1 MEKENLP
8 CLINQ
13 QYNEGGLIMKR
24 LMIIMILTTVCSTSM
39 AGISGE
45 SFDSWYDELL
55 VLLNLHREN
64 DKLLE
69 ETDVYS
75 DTPDTSN
82 IPDNQSYTTVIDS
95 DLDDLPLIEPDGIS
109 DGIIDP
115 GQNVI
120 DNPDSTVISNPEPC
134 SIILSSIG
142 LGIAG
147 YLKRR
152 RAI

>member
-1 MEKENLP
+1 
-8 CLINQ
+8 
-13 QYNEGGLIMKR
+13 MKR
-24 LMIIMILTTVCSTSM
+24 LMIIMLLTTVCSTSM
-39 AGISGE
+39 AGISSE

-55 VLLNLHREN
+55 ALLNRHRDN
-64 DKLLE
+64 SGFLE
-69 ETDVYS
+69 ETDVYTAAL
-75 DTPDTSN
+75 DVSN
-82 IPDNQSYTTVIDS
+82 ITDTQSYTTAIDA
-95 DLDDLPLIEPDGIS
+95 DLDDLPLIEPAGIS

-115 GQNVI
+115 GQNVLES
-120 DNPDSTVISNPEPC
+120 PDSPVISNPEPC